1 MAPVNWDK
9 RLVGQAAG
17 VRRDL
22 AWTVGLGLLT
32 GVVLVV
38 QARVLSQVVGGV
50 FLGRQSLDGVAPLLF
65 FWILLSL
72 ARAGS
77 TWGSEVAAQRAA
89 GRIKSDL
96 RERLAAHMLALGP
109 AYTRGERSGELVN
122 TAVEGV
128 EALDAYF
135 SQYLPQLA
143 LAVLVPLTMLAFILS
158 LDLVSGLVLLLT
170 APLVPLFM
178 ILIGNLADTLT
189 RRQWRSLGRLSSHF
203 LDVLQGLT
211 TLKLLGR
218 SRDQIRTIAQ
228 VSDRFRQTT
237 LGVLRVA
244 FLSALV
250 MELVTTLSIAVVAV
264 EIGLRLLYGRLSFEQ
279 AFFVLILAPDFYL
292 PLRLLGTRFH
302 AGLAGTAAARR
313 IFEILDAPGFSP
325 VSASSLGGKIQRQTN
340 SKNLEVG
347 SKVPSSPQ
355 PSPSE
360 GEGAD
365 SPFPL
370 REGGKGVRL
379 AAGPVRF
386 EDVYYA
392 YDSGQ
397 RPALNGLSFQ
407 IEPGHKVALVG
418 PSGAG
423 KSTAVQLLLR
433 FVEPDRGAITVAGTS
448 LRDWPAPAW
457 RAQVAWVPQRPYLFH
472 ASVAENIRL
481 ARPDAGLDAVIQAA
495 EKAQADTFIRALP
508 QGYGTLIGERG
519 ARLSGG
525 QAQRIALARAFL
537 KDAPL
542 LILDEATSNL
552 DPEIEAALQEAV
564 GRLLSSRTALIV
576 THRLNT
582 AYQAD
587 QIVVVTDGR
596 AVETGTHATLMQQ
609 DSLYRRLVTAHATRN
624 TGTAA
629 PSAYGEAG

>member
-1 MAPVNWDK
+1 
-9 RLVGQAAG
+9 
-17 VRRDL
+17 
-22 AWTVGLGLLT
+22 
-32 GVVLVV
+32 
-38 QARVLSQVVGGV
+38 
-50 FLGRQSLDGVAPLLF
+50 
-65 FWILLSL
+65 
-72 ARAGS
+72 
-77 TWGSEVAAQRAA
+77 VAAQRAA
-89 GRIKSDL
+89 GQVKSDL

-109 AYTRGERSGELVN
+109 AYARGERSGELVN
-122 TAVEGV
+122 TAAEGV

-143 LAVLVPLTMLAFILS
+143 LAVLVPLTMLAFILP

-189 RRQWRSLGRLSSHF
+189 RRQWRSLSRLSGHF

-250 MELVTTLSIAVVAV
+250 MELVTTLSTAVVAV

-313 IFEILDAPGFSP
+313 IFEVLDTPASAPPQSP
-325 VSASSLGGKIQRQTN
+325 PAAGGGAAFPPPFLRGRGRVGAAASQESQNVPEPCPPL
-340 SKNLEVG
+340 NLDRG
-347 SKVPSSPQ
+347 WGQ
-355 PSPSE
+355 
-360 GEGAD
+360 
-365 SPFPL
+365 
-370 REGGKGVRL
+370 GVRL
-379 AAGPVRF
+379 GASPIRF
-386 EDVYYA
+386 DDVYYA
-392 YDSGQ
+392 YEGGQ

-423 KSTAVQLLLR
+423 KSTVAQLLLR
-433 FVEPDRGAITVAGTS
+433 FVEPDQGAITVAGTP
-448 LRDWPAPAW
+448 LHDWPAPAW
-457 RAQVAWVPQRPYLFH
+457 RAQVAWVPEHPYLFH
-472 ASVAENIRL
+472 ATAAENIRL
-481 ARPDAGLDAVIQAA
+481 ARPDAGLDAVAWAA
-495 EKAQADTFIRALP
+495 EQAQADAFIRALP
-508 QGYGTLIGERG
+508 QGYDTLIGERG

-564 GRLLSSRTALIV
+564 GRLLPGRTALII

-587 QIVVVTDGR
+587 QIVVLADGR
-596 AVETGTHATLMQQ
+596 AAETGPHAALMQQ
-609 DSLYRRLVTAHATRN
+609 DGLYRRLVTAHEARPTLPGPLAQARA
-624 TGTAA
+624 GHA
-629 PSAYGEAG
+629 PRSTPGSGSVPC